1 MSYTYQ
7 KASDDANHIT
17 SNMTSMRY
25 TFGGK
30 QTFADYSYDNIG
42 NIKHAEYKYDSVPYT
57 FVDYN
62 YDRYNQLTKE
72 VHSPLSMGIDLRSA
86 EYAYDEFGNITD
98 VTRTDS
104 SGKVTKNRY
113 VYSDKTGWQDLLT
126 SYDGHTIT
134 YDEIGNPLSYY
145 NGWTYT
151 LRWDAGR
158 RLSRSSSGGIY
169 VDYSYNK
176 DGIRT
181 KKTVSDKYT
190 DRYILDGD
198 KIVGLERTRKGS
210 TVKDTYYFICDE
222 MGTIWEAICYLG
234 GATEPVRYFYR
245 TNAQGDVKQIVDS
258 NYNVVAYYAYDA
270 WGKLLAV
277 LDGNDKPVS
286 GDSYFANVNPFRY
299 RGYVYDT
306 ETGFYY
312 LQSRYYDPEIGR
324 FINADG
330 QINQQESISGY
341 NLFAYCNNDPINMID
356 SDGKFPF
363 LAITAAIGAA
373 VGAVVGGIRAAK
385 AGRSVWKGALKGAA
399 IGGLVGLGAG
409 AVAGALLAGSAA
421 ASVASV
427 AIGAK
432 TTVAM
437 VESAGVVAGAKMLLD
452 NASKALNNTS
462 QVFWSGGDIAKNA
475 AKEVAYEIEG
485 VTLEMTNVGIYLEQ
499 IEAKY
504 SAWQAASL
512 NFANVASNS
521 NCLVYSIQNVV
532 GVNIKSIWATI
543 EYPMLKN
550 CDIIFGVAFQD
561 GAIKI
566 MP

>member
-145 NGWTYT
+145 NGRSYT
-151 LRWDAGR
+151 LRWEMGR
-158 RLSRSSSGGIY
+158 QLLNSRVNSRTVY
-169 VDYSYNK
+169 YDYNK

-198 KIVGLERTRKGS
+198 KLVGLERTRKGS
-210 TVKDTYYFICDE
+210 TVKDTYYFIYDE
-222 MGTIWEAICYLG
+222 MGTIWEAICYVG

-245 TNAQGDVKQIVDS
+245 TNAQGDVKQIVDKD
-258 NYNVVAYYAYDA
+258 NNVIAYYDYDA
-270 WGKLLAV
+270 WGGQLAV
-277 LDGNDKPVS
+277 YDGNDKPVS
-286 GDSYFANVNPFRY
+286 GDSHFANVNPFRY
-299 RGYVYDT
+299 RGYIYDT

-330 QINQQESISGY
+330 QFNKQDIFSGY
-341 NLFAYCNNDPINMID
+341 NLFAYCDNSPVNKVDSTGKAAVISTFAVTACIVDFSALLLIAMMPHAQISLPSSPSPALPKPNIAQARKDKASDSLAKIDEKDAVDFENRRRDGQTYYHFTTAESAATIQLTGLMYGNSWEGGFVFAWREMPDAYVRKLCGAHDGVLISFKTIAAFEDEHGIDIERVNAFKPVRSVFRGPIN
-356 SDGKFPF
+356 
-363 LAITAAIGAA
+363 
-373 VGAVVGGIRAAK
+373 
-385 AGRSVWKGALKGAA
+385 VWDVK
-399 IGGLVGLGAG
+399 
-409 AVAGALLAGSAA
+409 
-421 ASVASV
+421 
-427 AIGAK
+427 
-432 TTVAM
+432 
-437 VESAGVVAGAKMLLD
+437 
-452 NASKALNNTS
+452 
-462 QVFWSGGDIAKNA
+462 
-475 AKEVAYEIEG
+475 
-485 VTLEMTNVGIYLEQ
+485 
-499 IEAKY
+499 
-504 SAWQAASL
+504 
-512 NFANVASNS
+512 
-521 NCLVYSIQNVV
+521 VV
-532 GVNIKSIWATI
+532 GVYGK
-543 EYPMLKN
+543 
-550 CDIIFGVAFQD
+550 
-561 GAIKI
+561 
-566 MP
+566 

>member
-1 MSYTYQ
+1 
-7 KASDDANHIT
+7 
-17 SNMTSMRY
+17 
-25 TFGGK
+25 
-30 QTFADYSYDNIG
+30 
-42 NIKHAEYKYDSVPYT
+42 
-57 FVDYN
+57 
-62 YDRYNQLTKE
+62 
-72 VHSPLSMGIDLRSA
+72 
-86 EYAYDEFGNITD
+86 
-98 VTRTDS
+98 
-104 SGKVTKNRY
+104 
-113 VYSDKTGWQDLLT
+113 
-126 SYDGHTIT
+126 
-134 YDEIGNPLSYY
+134 
-145 NGWTYT
+145 
-151 LRWDAGR
+151 
-158 RLSRSSSGGIY
+158 
-169 VDYSYNK
+169 
-176 DGIRT
+176 
-181 KKTVSDKYT
+181 
-190 DRYILDGD
+190 
-198 KIVGLERTRKGS
+198 
-210 TVKDTYYFICDE
+210 
-222 MGTIWEAICYLG
+222 
-234 GATEPVRYFYR
+234 
-245 TNAQGDVKQIVDS
+245 
-258 NYNVVAYYAYDA
+258 
-270 WGKLLAV
+270 
-277 LDGNDKPVS
+277 
-286 GDSYFANVNPFRY
+286 
-299 RGYVYDT
+299 
-306 ETGFYY
+306 
-312 LQSRYYDPEIGR
+312 
-324 FINADG
+324 
-330 QINQQESISGY
+330 
-341 NLFAYCNNDPINMID
+341 MID

-385 AGRSVWKGALKGAA
+385 AGKSVWKGALKGAA

-427 AIGAK
+427 VIGAK
-432 TTVAM
+432 ATVAM

>member
-1 MSYTYQ
+1 
-7 KASDDANHIT
+7 
-17 SNMTSMRY
+17 MRY

-145 NGWTYT
+145 NGRSYT
-151 LRWDAGR
+151 LRWEMGR
-158 RLSRSSSGGIY
+158 QLLNSRVNSRTVY
-169 VDYSYNK
+169 YDYNK

-198 KIVGLERTRKGS
+198 KLVGLERTRKGS
-210 TVKDTYYFICDE
+210 TVKDTYYFIYDE
-222 MGTIWEAICYLG
+222 MGTIWEAICYVG